1 MSSSMIEVRGV
12 RQGVLGIGS
21 LDIPP
26 GSTAV
31 IGRNGSG
38 KTTLLKVLAGITRPE
53 SGTVLV
59 DGKGPA
65 ETDVGWLNEFPD
77 KNMLFGRVFDE
88 IASPLRFSGVP
99 CDAVCERV
107 RTLSDRLGI
116 APLLSRNTR
125 DLSGGEKVLAAFAT
139 ALITGPLVLVMD
151 EVDSHLDA
159 YATGQLMDLPA
170 GLAPKYRIWCTQDM
184 ELAARSDRVLLIDR
198 GKVTGFDTPQVVFP
212 GLAGDC
218 LYPFSWRCRDE
229 RTLL

>member
-1 MSSSMIEVRGV
+1 MIEVRGI
-12 RQGVLGIGS
+12 RQGVLEIAS

-31 IGRNGSG
+31 IGKNGSG

-59 DGKGPA
+59 DGKSPGA
-65 ETDVGWLNEFPD
+65 TDIGWLNEYPD

-99 CDAVCERV
+99 CDAVRERV
-107 RTLSDRLGI
+107 RALSDRLGI
-116 APLLSRNTR
+116 GRLLERTTR
-125 DLSGGEKVLAAFAT
+125 DLSGGEKVLTALAT
-139 ALITGPLVLVMD
+139 ALITDPSVLVMD
-151 EVDSHLDA
+151 EVDSHLDE
-159 YATGQLMDLPA
+159 YSTRLIMTLPA
-170 GLAPKYRIWCTQDM
+170 SLALGYRIWCTQDM
-184 ELAARSDRVLLIDR
+184 DLAARSDYVLLLDR
-198 GKVTGFDTPQVVFP
+198 GSVAGFGTPRTIFP

-229 RTLL
+229 KTLL